1 MSDDSRKERE
11 RLKEEYKE
19 HYRKMRETKERLNRA
34 KRTQNITG
42 ALRKMDTSQ
51 LMNSFDDF
59 LFNVKSKIAGVEARL
74 DLAMDSLTSD
84 DEQFG
89 SMQEQQRKEELQ
101 KIQAKETLKQVKLE
115 MGQLYNEIERQADS
129 MRVEKT
135 IGNDKPESPEKN
147 ESQS

>member
-19 HYRKMRETKERLNRA
+19 HYRKMRETKERLDRA